1 MSTTLSFTPKTH
13 SPDPSVSD
21 CSERFLDEIL
31 VLCSAK
37 YFMASQE
44 ILQKG
49 DISRELIFLIDG
61 AVECVVDPGPGG
73 LGGGTEGHN
82 PSGGASE
89 VISSEVPDHCP
100 CVGEVAF
107 FLGIMQ
113 PWTVRAHKRSDVRV
127 AALAREDSEALFKR
141 FPDQQELIRRNILW
155 AFNLGADGSYIS
167 GRKDEKVDRDPH
179 YGKVQV
185 GIVWMDMHFAQYNCT
200 YLTI

>member
-1 MSTTLSFTPKTH
+1 MPPALPP
-13 SPDPSVSD
+13 SPSAMPSPD

-31 VLCSAK
+31 VLCSTK
-37 YFMASQE
+37 YFMATQE

-61 AVECVVDPGPGG
+61 AVECAVDGV
-73 LGGGTEGHN
+73 GGGGADG
-82 PSGGASE
+82 SGGASE
-89 VISSEVPDHCP
+89 VISSDVPDHCP

>member
-1 MSTTLSFTPKTH
+1 
-13 SPDPSVSD
+13 
-21 CSERFLDEIL
+21 
-31 VLCSAK
+31 
-37 YFMASQE
+37 MASQE

-127 AALAREDSEALFKR
+127 AALAREDSEVLFKR
-141 FPDQQELIRRNILW
+141 FPDQQDLICRNILRS
-155 AFNLGADGSYIS
+155 FDLGADGSFIIS
-167 GRKDEKVDRDPH
+167 GKDDEADRDPH
-179 YGKVQV
+179 YSRVCKHSSRIGKDRKQ
-185 GIVWMDMHFAQYNCT
+185 
-200 YLTI
+200 